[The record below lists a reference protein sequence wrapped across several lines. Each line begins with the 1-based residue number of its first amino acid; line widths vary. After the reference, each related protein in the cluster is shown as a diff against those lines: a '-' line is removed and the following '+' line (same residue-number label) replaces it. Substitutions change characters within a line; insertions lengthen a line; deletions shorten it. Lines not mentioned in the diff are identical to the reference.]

1 MKSTKNILFTVF
13 FLLIHFFAYS
23 QENTGQNIKLN
34 TFSNEQIANYAIW
47 RTDVYICTGI
57 SYAKSLGKSVDD
69 FATFVTNSHAKS
81 IISMKGKGLEP
92 PVQLL
97 NMVITN
103 YKNGNLEILSESD
116 SLVTMRSNRPYVDY
130 FRSGELFGVTVDEFE
145 YFLYSHIDKMFDT
158 LDLIFEYQIE
168 DETIK
173 YTLSIKD

>member
-1 MKSTKNILFTVF
+1 
-13 FLLIHFFAYS
+13 
-23 QENTGQNIKLN
+23 
-34 TFSNEQIANYAIW
+34 
-47 RTDVYICTGI
+47 
-57 SYAKSLGKSVDD
+57 
-69 FATFVTNSHAKS
+69 
-81 IISMKGKGLEP
+81 MKGKGLEP